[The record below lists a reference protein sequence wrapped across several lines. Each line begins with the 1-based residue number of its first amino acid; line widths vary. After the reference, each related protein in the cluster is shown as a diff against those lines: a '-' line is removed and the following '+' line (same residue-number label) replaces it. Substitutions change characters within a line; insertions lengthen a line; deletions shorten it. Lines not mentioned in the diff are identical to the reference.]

1 MHYAYVI
8 VIYHLTIY
16 TYEEIKNT
24 WSTYFQIELQA
35 KKKTQSKFK
44 FKQSDGGKKRKW
56 KMDSV

>member
-35 KKKTQSKFK
+35 KKNTQSKFK
-44 FKQSDGGKKRKW
+44 FKQSDGGKKRK
-56 KMDSV
+56 